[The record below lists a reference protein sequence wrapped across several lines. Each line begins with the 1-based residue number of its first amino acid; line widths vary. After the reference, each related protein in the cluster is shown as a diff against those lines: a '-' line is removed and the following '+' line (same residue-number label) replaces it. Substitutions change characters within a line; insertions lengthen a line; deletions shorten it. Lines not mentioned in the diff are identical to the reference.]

1 MDLLEYQGKQLFA
14 RHGVPVPSGAPA
26 TTVEQAVA
34 AADEIGYPCV
44 IKAQVLI
51 GGRGKAGGIKVAQDR
66 TEAEEHARAI
76 LGMDIRGFT
85 VHEVWVEA
93 ASDIASEYYASIVFD
108 RAAKKPLVM
117 LSTQGGMDIEEV
129 ADNNPDAIA
138 RLHVDPLLGF
148 QDFHARRLAFEAGVD
163 ADVVRPV
170 GALLNKLYDAFS
182 KEEAMLVEV
191 NPMIVTPE
199 REVKALDAKVTLD
212 GNSLF
217 RHPDNAEL
225 RDAGGEDPQE
235 QMAKERGLTY
245 VKLDGNVGILGNGA
259 GLVMSTL
266 DVVAQAGGKP
276 ANFLDAGGGS
286 KAEAITQAVEVI
298 LSDEKV
304 TAVLFNIFGGI
315 TRCDEVAKGL
325 IEAFDQIKPTVPFV
339 VRLDGTN
346 DKEGR
351 ALLAE
356 ADLPNVFAEATMLG
370 AAKRV
375 VELAG
380 DSGTRRAR
388 GRDRPARRGHR
399 DRDRRGRRPS
409 GGGCLMA
416 ILVDND
422 TKLCVS
428 GITGREGTFHAMNN
442 KRYGTQVVSGVTPGK
457 GGQDVEGVPVFNT
470 FHDAV
475 AETGA
480 NTAMIFVPPRF
491 AADSILEAEDAG
503 IALVIAITEGIPA
516 HDELRVYNH
525 LLGNPDCRLIGPN
538 CPGIL
543 SPGKA
548 NVGIIPA
555 SFFKEGNV
563 GVVSRS
569 GTLTYQIGNELAQS
583 GFGNSS
589 IVGIGGDPVPGSSFI
604 DIIELFEADDETELI
619 VMAGEI
625 GGSAEEEAADF
636 IAEHVSKPVVAYIA
650 GFTAP
655 PGKTMGHAGAI
666 VSGTKGTAAAK
677 AEALEAKGV
686 RVGRTPTEVAEIA
699 ADIAGSLAR

>member
-14 RHGVPVPSGAPA
+14 RHGVPVPSGSPA
-26 TTVEQAVA
+26 STVEQAVA

-66 TEAEEHARAI
+66 GEAEEHSRAI

-93 ASDIASEYYASIVFD
+93 ASDIAEEYYASIVFD

-170 GALLNKLYDAFS
+170 GALLTKLYDAFS
-182 KEEAMLVEV
+182 GEEAMLVEV
-191 NPMIVTPE
+191 NPMIVTSD
-199 REVKALDAKVTLD
+199 RKVMALDAKVTLD

-298 LSDEKV
+298 LSDPKV

-315 TRCDEVAKGL
+315 TRCDEVARGL
-325 IEAFDQIKPTVPFV
+325 IEAFDQIKPDVPFV

-351 ALLAE
+351 QLLAE
-356 ADLPNVFAEATMLG
+356 ADLPNVHPESTMLG

-380 DSGTRRAR
+380 S
-388 GRDRPARRGHR
+388 
-399 DRDRRGRRPS
+399 S
-409 GGGCLMA
+409 GGGA
-416 ILVDND
+416 PEGETVPP
-422 TKLCVS
+422 
-428 GITGREGTFHAMNN
+428 GEGT
-442 KRYGTQVVSGVTPGK
+442 
-457 GGQDVEGVPVFNT
+457 
-470 FHDAV
+470 
-475 AETGA
+475 
-480 NTAMIFVPPRF
+480 
-491 AADSILEAEDAG
+491 
-503 IALVIAITEGIPA
+503 
-516 HDELRVYNH
+516 
-525 LLGNPDCRLIGPN
+525 
-538 CPGIL
+538 
-543 SPGKA
+543 
-548 NVGIIPA
+548 
-555 SFFKEGNV
+555 
-563 GVVSRS
+563 
-569 GTLTYQIGNELAQS
+569 
-583 GFGNSS
+583 
-589 IVGIGGDPVPGSSFI
+589 
-604 DIIELFEADDETELI
+604 ETE
-619 VMAGEI
+619 
-625 GGSAEEEAADF
+625 
-636 IAEHVSKPVVAYIA
+636 
-650 GFTAP
+650 
-655 PGKTMGHAGAI
+655 MGA
-666 VSGTKGTAAAK
+666 VDTR
-677 AEALEAKGV
+677 AEA
-686 RVGRTPTEVAEIA
+686 
-699 ADIAGSLAR
+699 GS